1 MIADRVVGVKSNP
14 WGTCILIGATEKFA
28 KCSVNGE
35 PQRQNASPRLCLGCM
50 HVNIS
55 EGNYRGIVVYT
66 QQDVIAC
73 RNTALPWFI
82 KEANVRTV
90 KLALKRVEELQKNGG
105 HLKYNKFIAYLK
117 ESIRIAEENKGDPE

>member
-1 MIADRVVGVKSNP
+1 
-14 WGTCILIGATEKFA
+14 
-28 KCSVNGE
+28 
-35 PQRQNASPRLCLGCM
+35 M

-55 EGNYRGIVVYT
+55 EGNYPGIVVYT

-82 KEANVRTV
+82 KEDNVRTV
-90 KLALKRVEELQKNGG
+90 KLVLKRVEELQKNGG